1 MKNKGV
7 LILLIILMLVIV
19 VSGVVSTF
27 SYTATEYA
35 LDTMC
40 TISAYGLNSKKA
52 VLDSIDKLKKLENK
66 LSVHRDKSDISVLN
80 REKINSV
87 DDDIYNMLKTA
98 LKVSEDTEGAFDI
111 TVKPLV
117 DLWNIKGNGPVPSA
131 EDITYRLNSI
141 SYKNIQLAQNDIKL
155 IGKETQIDLGGIAKG
170 YCADAIAKV
179 LTDHGIKSA
188 IIDLG
193 GNVRTIGNKKGKTW
207 KIGIQDPEGK
217 RGEYFG
223 VLGISN
229 KCVVTSGG
237 YERYFVEDGKVY
249 HHIIDPRTGYP
260 VDSDITSVSIIADD
274 GAMADALS
282 TAVYVMGV
290 EKGVELLKSHQ
301 YSGIGYI
308 ITDKNGKVLTS
319 ENIDFEITSDKYKG

>member
-7 LILLIILMLVIV
+7 LILLIILLLVTL

-40 TISAYGLNSKKA
+40 TISAYGWGSKKA
-52 VLDSIDKLKKLENK
+52 VLESVDKLKKLENK
-66 LSVHRDKSDISVLN
+66 LSVHRENSNISALN

-87 DDDIYNMLKTA
+87 DDDIHNMLKTA

-117 DLWNIKGNGPVPSA
+117 DLWNIKGNGPVPS
-131 EDITYRLNSI
+131 ENDIIYRLNSI
-141 SYKNIQLAQNDIKL
+141 SYKNIQLAQSDVKL
-155 IGKETQIDLGGIAKG
+155 IGEETQIDLGGIAKG
-170 YCADAIAKV
+170 YCADAVAKV
-179 LTDHGIKSA
+179 LADHGVKSA

-193 GNVRTIGNKKGKTW
+193 GNVRTIGRKKGKTW

-237 YERYFVEDGKVY
+237 YERYFVEDGRVY

>member
-7 LILLIILMLVIV
+7 LILLIILLIV
-19 VSGVVSTF
+19 TLVSGVVSTF

-40 TISAYGLNSKKA
+40 TVTAYGWGSKKA
-52 VLDSIDKLKKLENK
+52 VLESVDKLKKLENK
-66 LSVHRDKSDISVLN
+66 LSVHRDNSDISVLN
-80 REKINSV
+80 REKTNSV
-87 DDDIYNMLKTA
+87 DDDVYNMLKTA

-141 SYKNIQLAQNDIKL
+141 SYKNVELSKNQVILNGDNT
-155 IGKETQIDLGGIAKG
+155 EIDLGGIAKG
-170 YCADAIAKV
+170 YCADAIANV

-193 GNVRTIGNKKGKTW
+193 GNVRTIGKKKGNTW

-237 YERYFVEDGKVY
+237 YERYFVEDGKIY

-274 GAMADALS
+274 GVVADALS

-290 EKGVELLKSHQ
+290 EKGLALLNSLE
-301 YSGIGYI
+301 YNGVGYI

-319 ENIDFEITSDKYKG
+319 ENIDFEITSDKYKR

>member
-7 LILLIILMLVIV
+7 MILLIIFILITL
-19 VSGVVSTF
+19 VSGIVSTL

-40 TISAYGLNSKKA
+40 TVTAYGFNSKKA
-52 VLDSIDKLKKLENK
+52 VLESIDTLKELEER

-141 SYKNIQLAQNDIKL
+141 SYKSIELDENKVKL
-155 IGKETQIDLGGIAKG
+155 NGINTEIDLGGIAKG
-170 YCADAIAKV
+170 YCADAVAKV
-179 LTDHGIKSA
+179 LTDYSVKSA

-223 VLGISN
+223 VLGISD

-249 HHIIDPRTGYP
+249 HHIIDPRIGYP
-260 VDSDITSVSIIADD
+260 VDSDITSVSIISDD

-282 TAVYVMGV
+282 TAVYVLGA
-290 EKGVELLKSHQ
+290 EKGIELLNSPQ
-301 YSGIGYI
+301 YRGIGYI

-319 ENIDFEITSDKYKG
+319 ENIDFEITSDKYKR

>member
-223 VLGISN
+223 VLGITY

-237 YERYFVEDGKVY
+237 YERSFVEDGKVY

-290 EKGVELLKSHQ
+290 EKGVELSKSHQ
-301 YSGIGYI
+301 YSGVGYI